1 MYKLLFDLNFIVAH
15 NLNSILVENLN
26 LHFMTLYTIALFDS
40 NRCQQV
46 NNAES
51 NSTSKFQVMILVL
64 INQYKLYKKM
74 NWMRAIKTVN
84 EELTHLVRDL
94 QLL

>member
-1 MYKLLFDLNFIVAH
+1 
-15 NLNSILVENLN
+15 
-26 LHFMTLYTIALFDS
+26 MTLYTIALFDS

-74 NWMRAIKTVN
+74 NWMRAMLI
-84 EELTHLVRDL
+84 
-94 QLL
+94 